1 MALIYVGTSIRGA
14 KFLCGSC
21 ARWCQTVRGM
31 EAMPYRCPY
40 LDKKK
45 QLHDIGRRG
54 IPFLTGAKVEGG
66 ICCATLGGGGSPELS
81 SLPESSAGHFLSG
94 RRWHLKNVSAR
105 S

>member
-1 MALIYVGTSIRGA
+1 MALIYVGTPIRVLNFYVDHVQDGV
-14 KFLCGSC
+14 KQYGEWKQC
-21 ARWCQTVRGM
+21 RTDVHIRI
-31 EAMPYRCPY
+31 
-40 LDKKK
+40 KK

-66 ICCATLGGGGSPELS
+66 ICCATLGVSPEMS